1 MNGVDNTD
9 LTNYGSVG
17 GGEVL
22 DYVGGGEE
30 YDAGLMNKDL
40 IESFLRLPYV
50 RMAIIVCILILA
62 ALLIIRI
69 YKVRNPFG
77 KRSISKEFDHMA
89 AVRKHDEQILKAN
102 RMIRAF
108 TNIVE
113 NSVFSMSTV
122 GKDYWAYNLTRADVR
137 IPGKSRIM
145 KPEEFHAITV
155 SVEAF
160 VILVSALIG
169 ILFNIPVGVLLI
181 IATIAIGNTMPMIM
195 LRNNVKMKDQEVEEH
210 FVDMYLMIH
219 YVLLASGSTPIAGI
233 LKSFD
238 KTTNSNEMHKFVD
251 VCVHYMDTYGEYE
264 ATGYISRA
272 YREIPQVVKLMRLM
286 KQANQGGSVRQ
297 ELIGFKTEL
306 LNERKYLI
314 EKRMN
319 KLIAKARFSFNIL
332 YGILIQAIISA
343 MGIYFKDLGG
353 IGSFMS

>member
-1 MNGVDNTD
+1 MGIDNTE
-9 LTNYGSVG
+9 LTNNGTVG

-22 DYVGGGEE
+22 QYVGQDGQE
-30 YDAGLMNKDL
+30 DAGLLNQKL
-40 IESFLRLPYV
+40 IEEFLRLPYI
-50 RMAIIVCILILA
+50 RMIIIVLILLLA
-62 ALLIIRI
+62 ALLIMRI
-69 YKVRNPFG
+69 FKVRNPLG
-77 KRSISKEFDHMA
+77 KRSINKEFDHMA
-89 AVRKHDEQILKAN
+89 SVRKRDEQVLRAN
-102 RMIRAF
+102 RMIRAV

-113 NSVFSMSTV
+113 NSLFSMSTV
-122 GKDYWAYNLTRADVR
+122 GKDYWAYNLTRADIR

-155 SVEAF
+155 AVMVFIS
-160 VILVSALIG
+160 IISAIIGVLFSIPIG
-169 ILFNIPVGVLLI
+169 ILLI
-181 IATIAIGNTMPMIM
+181 IATLALGNTMPMIM
-195 LRNNVKMKDQEVEEH
+195 LRNTVKLKDQEVEEH

-251 VCVHYMDTYGEYE
+251 TCVHYMDTYGEYE
-264 ATGYISRA
+264 ATGYISKS
-272 YREIPQVVKLMRLM
+272 YREIPHVVKLMRLM

-332 YGILIQAIISA
+332 YAILIQAVISA

-353 IGSFMS
+353 ISSFMG